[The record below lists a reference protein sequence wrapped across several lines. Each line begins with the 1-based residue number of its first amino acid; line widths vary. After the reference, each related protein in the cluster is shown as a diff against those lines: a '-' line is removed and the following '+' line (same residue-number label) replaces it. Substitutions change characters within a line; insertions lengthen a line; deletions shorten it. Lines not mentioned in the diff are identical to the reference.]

1 MTDKE
6 TRGLFQGETTSFSL
20 GDVQHFEKHWF
31 VGDDRARVPYRG
43 IQIITC
49 HTKWNFEHDIWENNI
64 YLSRDE
70 AEKFIKQWSDEH
82 EQNPSAIN
90 IIFDSG
96 GPDMKFIEVETD
108 QGAGINVGEWIK
120 PGEAGGYYKLR
131 ITGDDL
137 RGSYGR

>member
-82 EQNPSAIN
+82 ECPPITDIPASVTKPVGTG
-90 IIFDSG
+90 SG
-96 GPDMKFIEVETD
+96 TKAVTMTPDEYRHWRTI
-108 QGAGINVGEWIK
+108 
-120 PGEAGGYYKLR
+120 
-131 ITGDDL
+131 
-137 RGSYGR
+137 